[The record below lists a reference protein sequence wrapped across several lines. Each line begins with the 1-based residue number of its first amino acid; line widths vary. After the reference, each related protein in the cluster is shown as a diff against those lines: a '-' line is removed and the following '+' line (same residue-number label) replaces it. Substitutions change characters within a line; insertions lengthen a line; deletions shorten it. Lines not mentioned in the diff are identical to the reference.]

1 CRFQCHTN
9 RCTGAA
15 EAKGPRL
22 IRERPWARQCKRG
35 PSANSRVAYCV
46 ALSFSVFSDHDRPSN
61 DSDCRL
67 RAPGVMYRWRC
78 HPATR
83 PALLSSMSAP
93 ADRDPNPAI
102 EPPARPGRNEAT
114 LAAIRKV
121 GPLAIVAIIAVT
133 AIGLGWHPALSLET
147 VMRHRTAIDGF
158 IA

>member
-1 CRFQCHTN
+1 
-9 RCTGAA
+9 
-15 EAKGPRL
+15 
-22 IRERPWARQCKRG
+22 
-35 PSANSRVAYCV
+35 
-46 ALSFSVFSDHDRPSN
+46 
-61 DSDCRL
+61 
-67 RAPGVMYRWRC
+67 VMYRWRC

-158 IA
+158 IAAHWVVALSAYCLLYLSAVAFSIPGATVLTICGGLLFGTLVGGALAVVSATSGAAIAFLIAR